1 MTIECNPLKYTQQNP
16 RYQDGVEG
24 ILVVYYLL
32 ILSEL
37 IPCRNIILENNYRQT
52 HSNIHYCMKIN
63 GCYHIEMV
71 ILTKSL

>member
-37 IPCRNIILENNYRQT
+37 IPCRNIIL
-52 HSNIHYCMKIN
+52 
-63 GCYHIEMV
+63 
-71 ILTKSL
+71 